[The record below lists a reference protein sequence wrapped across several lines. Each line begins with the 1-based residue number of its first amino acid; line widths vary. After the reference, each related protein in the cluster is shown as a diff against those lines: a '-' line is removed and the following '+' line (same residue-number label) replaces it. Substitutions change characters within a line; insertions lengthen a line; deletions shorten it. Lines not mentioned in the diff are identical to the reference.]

1 MRTVSKGQKE
11 NLTLYFV
18 NLNIPLFTLSN
29 KSNYIKTERGKLQKE
44 KKNLI
49 FFPKKNI
56 FLKEYLKKK
65 TKWKLFSFKIKR
77 YILSFLKRGINFF
90 KKIRSIFPKEK
101 LNSLKNVFSKI
112 KIIFLEREKKF
123 IFFHTKNHF
132 L

>member
-11 NLTLYFV
+11 NLTVYFV
-18 NLNIPLFTLSN
+18 NLNIPLLTLSY

-44 KKNLI
+44 KKKLI
-49 FFPKKNI
+49 LFPKKNI

-123 IFFHTKNHF
+123 IFFHTKSHF